1 MLQECY
7 WQVSRTFLV
16 DRMTDASLHLLHACP
31 QVNRGQWGCLAGA
44 PLGALAQLLQ
54 DWLGGFRE
62 PVLTGAAL
70 HAVLR
75 LGSALTEARA
85 LLLRADSN
93 AARFFQPNLPNQ
105 CSQCIYCIILCS
117 PLTCPLLE
125 TRASFCLAFRLV
137 HRICKSPVACAVL
150 FRRVPSYNPDK

>member
-1 MLQECY
+1 VLQECY

-16 DRMTDASLHLLHACP
+16 DRMTDASLHLLHVCP

-93 AARFFQPNLPNQ
+93 AARFF
-105 CSQCIYCIILCS
+105 
-117 PLTCPLLE
+117 
-125 TRASFCLAFRLV
+125 
-137 HRICKSPVACAVL
+137 
-150 FRRVPSYNPDK
+150 